1 MGKNRL
7 EAFSDGVLAII
18 ITIMVLELKA
28 PHSTEWEEIRKLVPV
43 LISYVMSFLFV
54 GVYWGNHHHLLH
66 IVKRMSSGIM
76 LANLN
81 LLFWLS
87 LVPFATGWI
96 SESHFASLPVALY
109 ALLLD
114 ICGIS
119 YTILQRTIA
128 SCHKHN
134 HGLDVIATGQ
144 KRKGIISVVLYT
156 AAIPLAYFNP
166 YISVAI
172 FLSWRF
178 TGWYRIRILNGYLK
192 RSDQPIALTLQLV
205 PE

>member
-43 LISYVMSFLFV
+43 LISYVMSFLFI

-76 LANLN
+76 LSNLN

-134 HGLDVIATGQ
+134 HELDVIATGQ

-156 AAIPLAYFNP
+156 AAIPLAYLNP

-172 FLSWRF
+172 FFIVAIYW
-178 TGWYRIRILNGYLK
+178 
-192 RSDQPIALTLQLV
+192 LV
-205 PE
+205 PDKHIERVLEKE

>member
-1 MGKNRL
+1 MNKNRL

-28 PHSTEWEEIRKLVPV
+28 PHGSDFAALKPLMPV
-43 LISYVMSFLFV
+43 FISYVMSFLFV

-66 IVKRMSSGIM
+66 MVKNFSSGIM

-87 LVPFATGWI
+87 LVPFVTGWVG
-96 SESHFASLPVALY
+96 ENHFASFPVMIY

-114 ICGIS
+114 VCGIS
-119 YTILQRTIA
+119 YTILQKVIE
-128 SCHKHN
+128 SCNRDN
-134 HGLDVIATGQ
+134 HQIQVLMKRQT
-144 KRKGIISVVLYT
+144 RKGLVSVTLYT
-156 AAIPLAYFNP
+156 SAAALAWVSG

-172 FLSWRF
+172 FFIVAIMW
-178 TGWYRIRILNGYLK
+178 
-192 RSDQPIALTLQLV
+192 LV
-205 PE
+205 PDKEIEKMLK